1 MATQRRQ
8 RLIYALIAII
18 AVIATAFGTSNGR
31 FFGVTPTVKAT
42 TVPGAI
48 PVDPVDAQPAP
59 ALFASKD
66 LLPIG
71 SRLTRQY
78 QRAESDIDDFYADQ
92 PAGSTVDDAAFTR
105 WASRQVGLRPSA
117 LQERQERL
125 KVDIAQS
132 AKRDRSAQWLGLHG
146 CRDVWTSYVLAQ
158 KRFHGSGDQ
167 VAKKS
172 ELSAVLNLAVR
183 VTASAQERLAR
194 GEDVTPQAP
203 CAPRDAAAREACDCS
218 FPSSTAAMSAAART
232 YLAALEPMA
241 SRQYAWMERQVDLAQ
256 VYQDREIP
264 GDTEAGAYV
273 GYLVGRYFVAS
284 RGYPGPTPTRKATTT
299 P

>member
-18 AVIATAFGTSNGR
+18 AVVATAFGTTNGR

-42 TVPGAI
+42 IAPGVV

-59 ALFASKD
+59 ALFASRD
-66 LLPIG
+66 LVPIG
-71 SRLTRQY
+71 ARLTRQY
-78 QRAESDIDDFYADQ
+78 ERAESDIDDFYADQ
-92 PAGSTVDDAAFTR
+92 PTGSTVDDAAFAR
-105 WASRQVGLRPSA
+105 WASKQLGLRPSA
-117 LQERQERL
+117 AQERQERL
-125 KVDIAQS
+125 RLDLAQS
-132 AKRDRSAQWLGLHG
+132 AKRDRSAQWLGVHG

-158 KRFHGSGDQ
+158 KRFHGAGDH

-172 ELSAVLNLAVR
+172 ELAAVLDLAVR
-183 VTASAQERLAR
+183 VTTSAQKRLAR
-194 GEDVTPQAP
+194 GEVVTTQAP
-203 CAPRDAAAREACDCS
+203 CAPQNAAAREACDCS

-232 YLAALEPMA
+232 YLAALAPLA
-241 SRQYAWMERQVDLAQ
+241 SRQYTWMERQVDLAQ
-256 VYQDREIP
+256 IYRGAEIP

-273 GYLVGRYFVAS
+273 GYLAARYYLAS
-284 RGYPGPTPTRKATTT
+284 RGYPEPTPRPTATPT